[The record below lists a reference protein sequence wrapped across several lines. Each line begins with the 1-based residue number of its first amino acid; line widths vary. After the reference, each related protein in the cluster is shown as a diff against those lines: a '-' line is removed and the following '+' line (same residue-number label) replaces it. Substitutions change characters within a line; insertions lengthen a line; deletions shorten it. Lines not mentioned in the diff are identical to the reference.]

1 MSVEKNPEHHR
12 KAVQDAPRTAK
23 EILLWELPRSILFS
37 AIVAFVFLLFSP
49 EFKALFSELNEPLRT
64 VQINDPGTSPVETLT
79 IYFVVT
85 TLFFIPVMLI
95 ATNLII
101 LMYGHLTNKHT
112 DNASPDQ
119 SKDASNE

>member
-1 MSVEKNPEHHR
+1 MIVEKNPEQHR

-95 ATNLII
+95 ATNLIM
-101 LMYGHLTNKHT
+101 LMYRHLTNKHT
-112 DNASPDQ
+112 DNAAPDQ
-119 SKDASNE
+119 SKDAKQ